1 MELVQGT
8 VKILQSTVSLSGGGK
23 DSSVTT
29 THIYILEIN
38 GQTIKFEFYD
48 PAIISDG
55 DNIIVVGKQKNGVIE
70 AVIYYNETR
79 NIRYYNY
86 SKTILIVSLILLL
99 IGFGF
104 GIILGREDGIIFG
117 GIFLAVGL
125 IFVYK
130 YLTLREAITKL
141 ERYVIN
147 SIF

>member
-8 VKILQSTVSLSGGGK
+8 VKILQNTVSLSGGGK

-29 THIYILEIN
+29 SHIYILEIN
-38 GQTIKFEFYD
+38 GKTIKFDFYD

-55 DNIIVVGKQKNGVIE
+55 DNIIVVGKQKNGVVE
-70 AVIYYNETR
+70 AAIYYNVTR

-86 SKTILIVSLILLL
+86 SKTILIVSLILLS
-99 IGFGF
+99 IGL
-104 GIILGREDGIIFG
+104 GIKITFDRDEGILFG
-117 GIFLAVGL
+117 GMFIALGL
-125 IFVYK
+125 TFVYK

-141 ERYVIN
+141 ERYVSN